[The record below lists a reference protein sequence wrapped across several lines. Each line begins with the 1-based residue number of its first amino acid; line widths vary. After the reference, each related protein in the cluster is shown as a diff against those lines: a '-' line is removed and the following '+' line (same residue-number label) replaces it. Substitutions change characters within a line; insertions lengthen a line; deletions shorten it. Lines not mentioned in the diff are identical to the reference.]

1 MRLIKNKKKALLCF
15 LGLGFIIV
23 VLGLP
28 SYSLAVKEPTS
39 KLTVYVV
46 NYPLKYFAERIAGE
60 HARVVFPVPR
70 DVDPAFWMPD
80 AKTIQKYQTADLI
93 LLNGAHYAKWVQ
105 KVTLPQLRLVDTSS
119 DFKNQFIRRENA
131 VTHSHGPE
139 GEHSHKGTAFTTWL
153 DFNLAIQHA
162 QAIEKAFHSKRPDLG
177 PVFKANFKNLEQDLR
192 KLDLQIKSY
201 VSGNPAI
208 PLVVSHPVYQYLAR
222 AYGLNIV
229 SLHWEPDQN
238 PDDREWDK
246 LQAILKSHPARWM
259 IWEGEPERASL
270 ARLKSMGMDSLIF
283 DPCGNIPEK
292 GDFLSVMWQN
302 IESLKQ
308 AFK

>member
-1 MRLIKNKKKALLCF
+1 MRLIENKKKELLCF
-15 LGLGFIIV
+15 LGLGFILV

-60 HARVVFPVPR
+60 HARVVFPAPR

-80 AKTIQKYQTADLI
+80 AKTIQKYQRADLI
-93 LLNGAHYAKWVQ
+93 LLNGGHYAKWVQ

-119 DFKNQFIRRENA
+119 DFKNQLIRSGNA
-131 VTHSHGPE
+131 ATHSHVPE

-153 DFNLAIQHA
+153 DFNFAIQHA
-162 QAIEKAFHSKRPDLG
+162 YAIEKAFHSKRPDLG
-177 PVFKANFKNLEQDLR
+177 PVFKVNFKNLEQDLR
-192 KLDLQIKSY
+192 KLDLEIKSY
-201 VSGNPAI
+201 VSGNPAT

-283 DPCGNIPEK
+283 DPCGNVPEK